1 MRALNSAGCPDSR
14 CRGCRDERFSRGP
27 LRPERQE
34 APPLQQRVQHAFGSG
49 AGHCCARDRSRHSA
63 REGVRPA
70 EGAYGHCAGDNGR
83 VANAA
88 IRDPRWIVLSHY
100 RLDYPR
106 HLLLSGLAGLPIDH
120 AAGGIRRLAT
130 GKNHFATDGH
140 RPARGGSSGGE
151 QGSQRGCADVRGG
164 VHRCAWE
171 LALADVDPRSAVID
185 CTMDPALALPAR
197 RISDLLSSG
206 LGARAKSSRE
216 TMDQPRVDPD
226 QELVKRTQSGDAGA
240 FDELVIK
247 YTPRLYGLVYNMTS
261 NHEDTNDLL
270 QDIFAKAYRAIRGF
284 RGKSSFYT
292 WVHSIAVNMTLNF
305 LKKRGRRFQLSLD
318 DVDASIQND
327 KEFLESTATS
337 SPVREADLSEL
348 QRRLNEA
355 MMKLSDEHRAVVTM
369 FHIQGMP
376 HAEISKILRVSEGTV
391 RSRLFYANRQLQN
404 YLDEFR
410 KNPVS

>member
-1 MRALNSAGCPDSR
+1 
-14 CRGCRDERFSRGP
+14 
-27 LRPERQE
+27 
-34 APPLQQRVQHAFGSG
+34 
-49 AGHCCARDRSRHSA
+49 
-63 REGVRPA
+63 
-70 EGAYGHCAGDNGR
+70 
-83 VANAA
+83 
-88 IRDPRWIVLSHY
+88 
-100 RLDYPR
+100 
-106 HLLLSGLAGLPIDH
+106 
-120 AAGGIRRLAT
+120 
-130 GKNHFATDGH
+130 
-140 RPARGGSSGGE
+140 
-151 QGSQRGCADVRGG
+151 
-164 VHRCAWE
+164 
-171 LALADVDPRSAVID
+171 
-185 CTMDPALALPAR
+185 MDIALALPAR
-197 RISDLLSSG
+197 RITDLLSSG
-206 LGARAKSSRE
+206 LQPRAKSKRQA
-216 TMDQPRVDPD
+216 MDQPKSDPD
-226 QELVKRTQSGDAGA
+226 QELVKRTQAGEAGA
-240 FDELVIK
+240 FDDLVVK

-270 QDIFAKAYRAIRGF
+270 QDIFAKAYKAIRGF

-292 WVHSIAVNMTLNF
+292 WIHSISVNMTLNF

-327 KEFLESTATS
+327 KEFMEATATS

-355 MMKLSDEHRAVVTM
+355 MMKLSEDHRAVVTM

>member
-1 MRALNSAGCPDSR
+1 MSSSVALPSIP
-14 CRGCRDERFSRGP
+14 
-27 LRPERQE
+27 
-34 APPLQQRVQHAFGSG
+34 
-49 AGHCCARDRSRHSA
+49 
-63 REGVRPA
+63 
-70 EGAYGHCAGDNGR
+70 
-83 VANAA
+83 
-88 IRDPRWIVLSHY
+88 
-100 RLDYPR
+100 
-106 HLLLSGLAGLPIDH
+106 
-120 AAGGIRRLAT
+120 RRL
-130 GKNHFATDGH
+130 
-140 RPARGGSSGGE
+140 
-151 QGSQRGCADVRGG
+151 
-164 VHRCAWE
+164 
-171 LALADVDPRSAVID
+171 
-185 CTMDPALALPAR
+185 
-197 RISDLLSSG
+197 SDLLSSG
-206 LGARAKSSRE
+206 EGDRVKSRRKA
-216 TMDQPRVDPD
+216 MDQPRTDED
-226 QELVKRTQSGDAGA
+226 QQLVARTQSGDASA
-240 FDELVIK
+240 FDQLVVK

-270 QDIFAKAYRAIRGF
+270 QDVFAKAYKAIRGF

-292 WVHSIAVNMTLNF
+292 WIHSIAVNMTLNF
-305 LKKRGRRFQLSLD
+305 LKKRSRRYHLSLD

-327 KEFLESTATS
+327 KEFLELTATS